1 MILTLKTIFSL
12 VRNSRRFCNTPAAAF
27 SLMEIMIG
35 LLIIGLGAS
44 MVVPRLLRRSPAV
57 EWPAIQQELNNVL
70 YFARQEAITSQKVH
84 RLAFAQKKRTV
95 TVEIEDG
102 EVKPG
107 VAKFSPV
114 YSTYF
119 ATEYE
124 LPEQLRFEQVKLGK
138 KELFGENKGM
148 AYCYVVPNGLI
159 QEAVVGLVRED
170 SGEIS
175 KKSFAAAPFLGTF
188 DDTAAA

>member
-1 MILTLKTIFSL
+1 MILTLKTISSL
-12 VRNSRRFCNTPAAAF
+12 VRNTKRFCTAPAAAF

-44 MVVPRLLRRSPAV
+44 MVVPRLLRRSPAL

-84 RLAFAQKKRTV
+84 RLTFAQKKRTIAV
-95 TVEIEDG
+95 KIEDG
-102 EVKPG
+102 EAKPG
-107 VAKFSPV
+107 IPKFSPV

-119 ATEYE
+119 TTVYE
-124 LPEQLRFEQVKLGK
+124 LPEQVTLEYVKLGK
-138 KELFGENKGM
+138 KELFGENKGI
-148 AYCYVVPNGLI
+148 ASCYVVPNGLI
-159 QEAVVGLVRED
+159 QDVVVGLVRED
-170 SGEIS
+170 AGETS

-188 DDTAAA
+188 DDTAAV